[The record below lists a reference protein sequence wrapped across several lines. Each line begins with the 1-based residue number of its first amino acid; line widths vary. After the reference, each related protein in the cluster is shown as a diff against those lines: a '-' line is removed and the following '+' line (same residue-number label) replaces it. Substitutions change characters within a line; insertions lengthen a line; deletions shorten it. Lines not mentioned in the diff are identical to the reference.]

1 MGMGFDKY
9 IRLAH
14 GSGGVETSAILEKLI
29 FSRVEESL
37 KRVGN
42 GVGIDFPDDAAA
54 IPLPS
59 GDYLIVTID
68 AYTVNPPFFPGGDI
82 GVLAASGSINDVL
95 MMGGKPLAM
104 LDSVVV
110 EEGFPMD
117 DLSKILDSFIG
128 VLRGEGVALIGGD
141 FKVMP
146 KGQLDRVIITT
157 VGIGLARKP
166 IIDVPR
172 VGDKIIVSDYVGD
185 HGAVIL
191 AYQLGGDV
199 SMELLE
205 KSRLR
210 SDVKPLTRLMLPLVE
225 RYGDYIHAARDP
237 TRGGLSMVLN
247 DWAKVSSTVIV
258 VDESSIPLRPEVAS
272 FAGMLGIDP
281 LYLASE
287 GVAVLSVDPSLA
299 DEVITYMHSLGFSN
313 AKVIGEVR
321 KSEKYSGYVI
331 MRTVSGGFRI
341 LEPPRGDLV
350 PRIC

>member
-1 MGMGFDKY
+1 MGMEFDKY

-117 DLSKILDSFIG
+117 DLSKIINSFIDI
-128 VLRGEGVALIGGD
+128 LKKEGIALIGGD

-146 KGQLDRVIITT
+146 KGQLDKIVITT
-157 VGIGLARKP
+157 VGIGLAKKP
-166 IIDVPR
+166 IVDVPR

-191 AYQLGGDV
+191 AYQLGSDV
-199 SMELLE
+199 STELLE

-210 SDVKPLTRLMLPLVE
+210 SDVRPLTKLMLPLIE
-225 RYGDYIHAARDP
+225 KYGDYIHAARDP

-247 DWAKVSSTVIV
+247 DWAKASNAIIV
-258 VDESSIPLRPEVAS
+258 VNESAIPVRPEVS
-272 FAGMLGIDP
+272 FFAGMLGIDP

-287 GVAVLSVDPSLA
+287 GVAVLAVDPQVA
-299 DEVITYMHSLGFSN
+299 DEVVAYMHSLGFVN
-313 AKVIGEVR
+313 ARIIGEVR
-321 KSEKYSGYVI
+321 KSEKYSGYVL